1 MNKAPKSPDDEQD
14 SSNSTGFLKM
24 QLLKNLRHRKI
35 FSLSAVAILLML
47 ITASCQK
54 QEGIKPEPRDL
65 IIGVYASGTVLPK
78 EQYKLYSLGE
88 GYLKQA
94 YVSENDTFD
103 AGRLLFELEGPEQ
116 QSRRALAEKSKEI
129 TKAISGPNSPQIR
142 EYKTQIETL
151 LERLK
156 VDSLNWLRY
165 KNLQQDGVSTQSE
178 LERRKLTYLSTK
190 NELLAAQERLSRLER
205 QQQLELKNA
214 ETNLEISQSQEQYLK
229 LKAASAGRVYEVY
242 KKQNELVRR
251 GEAIALLGHTGAH
264 YLSLS
269 VDEQDVAKIKL
280 GQTVYAEI
288 DAFEGK
294 IFEARI
300 SKVYPSLNQQD
311 QSFKLEAEFVSP
323 FPAEFVGM
331 GVEANIIISKKE
343 KAICLP
349 AKYVSV
355 ADSVF
360 IVSAEE
366 QKPKAIKIKRGESNF
381 DWVEILSGLPE
392 NASVVMPPK
401 KK

>member
-1 MNKAPKSPDDEQD
+1 M
-14 SSNSTGFLKM
+14 
-24 QLLKNLRHRKI
+24 
-35 FSLSAVAILLML
+35 
-47 ITASCQK
+47 
-54 QEGIKPEPRDL
+54 
-65 IIGVYASGTVLPK
+65 
-78 EQYKLYSLGE
+78 
-88 GYLKQA
+88 
-94 YVSENDTFD
+94 
-103 AGRLLFELEGPEQ
+103 
-116 QSRRALAEKSKEI
+116 
-129 TKAISGPNSPQIR
+129 
-142 EYKTQIETL
+142 
-151 LERLK
+151 
-156 VDSLNWLRY
+156 
-165 KNLQQDGVSTQSE
+165 
-178 LERRKLTYLSTK
+178 
-190 NELLAAQERLSRLER
+190 
-205 QQQLELKNA
+205 
-214 ETNLEISQSQEQYLK
+214 
-229 LKAASAGRVYEVY
+229 
-242 KKQNELVRR
+242 
-251 GEAIALLGHTGAH
+251 
-264 YLSLS
+264 
-269 VDEQDVAKIKL
+269 AKIKL